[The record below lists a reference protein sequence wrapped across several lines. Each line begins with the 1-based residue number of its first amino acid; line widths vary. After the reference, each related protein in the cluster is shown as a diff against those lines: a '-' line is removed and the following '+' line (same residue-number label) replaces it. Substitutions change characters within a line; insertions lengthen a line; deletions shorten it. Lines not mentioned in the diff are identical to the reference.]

1 LQTIITKQS
10 KTINNLK
17 AELNT
22 VNSAVENIERTLEEN
37 DIPALQQAVD
47 DLETAIQNLQTAIE
61 QIPDYGLAT
70 PASNGL
76 MSAADKAKLDRITVN
91 NPINLD
97 DLRSLVD
104 DLVSRVEALEN
115 GTNG

>member
-37 DIPALQQAVD
+37 DIPALQQAVQ
-47 DLETAIQNLQTAIE
+47 DLEEAINNLNQAIDE
-61 QIPDYGLAT
+61 IPSYGPAT
-70 PASNGL
+70 PMTDGL
-76 MSAADKAKLDRITVN
+76 MPHTDKAKLDLITVST
-91 NPINLD
+91 PVDLD
-97 DLRSLVD
+97 ELVA
-104 DLVSRVEALEN
+104 RVTALEN
-115 GTNG
+115 Q